1 MPGQLQSI
9 SPAARVAHSR
19 EIVMPYYDQDFKEEM
34 LEPLQLERRAREL
47 LGVSEKA
54 TPAEV
59 KRAYW
64 KLARAYHPDLGPGDS
79 SRHEK
84 FIAVADAYDI
94 LTKQSSPVR
103 RYFLRRKSIHL
114 PRVLDEQEYW
124 RWWLGKYG
132 CLL

>member
-1 MPGQLQSI
+1 
-9 SPAARVAHSR
+9 
-19 EIVMPYYDQDFKEEM
+19 MPYYDQDFKEEM

-64 KLARAYHPDLGPGDS
+64 RLARAYHPDLGPDGS
-79 SRHEK
+79 SRREE

-103 RYFLRRKSIHL
+103 RYFLRRKPIHL
-114 PRVLDEQEYW
+114 PRVLDGQEYW

-132 CLL
+132 DLL